1 MSLLTIVLSV
11 VTAGAPA
18 GSGTQ
23 PADAGSSVSVS
34 RCLVSL
40 LEEAQ
45 IPAQQ
50 PGVLVGISV
59 REGQQ
64 VSVGEVLGQID
75 ASQAE
80 IEQRVAGLQLKVA
93 QERVT
98 NDINLRYARAA
109 ADVAKA
115 EYDKALW
122 LNRQSP
128 RTVPEVEVN
137 RLKLVLHKTTLQIE
151 QAGHDLKVFGLEAQ
165 VRQAELEAAK
175 AQVARRTINSPLDGV
190 VVKLYRH
197 AGEWFKPGDPAFH
210 VVRMDRLRIEGF
222 VNESQYAP
230 AQIEGRPVTVEV
242 LLSRGRRER
251 FTGQIV
257 FVSPLVQAGG
267 QYRVW
272 AEVPNRRQDQ
282 RWLLRPGQLT
292 EMTIHLNN
300 PRNSHRGGRITSRPL
315 RR

>member
-1 MSLLTIVLSV
+1 MPLFTIVLSV

-18 GSGTQ
+18 VSGAQ
-23 PADAGSSVSVS
+23 SADAGPSLRVS

-80 IEQRVAGLQLKVA
+80 IDQRVAGLQLKVA
-93 QERVT
+93 QERVV

-109 ADVAKA
+109 SDVAKA

-175 AQVARRTINSPLDGV
+175 AQVARRKISSPLDGV

-197 AGEWFKPGDPAFH
+197 IGEWVKPGDPAFH

-222 VNESQYAP
+222 VNELQYDRSK
-230 AQIEGRPVTVEV
+230 IKGRPVTIEV
-242 LLSRGRRER
+242 QLSEDRRER

-257 FVSPLVQAGG
+257 FASPLVRAGR

-272 AEVPNRRQDQ
+272 AEVPNRRLGQH
-282 RWLLRPGQLT
+282 WLLQPGQLT

-300 PRNSHRGGRITSRPL
+300 PRNARREKRITSQPL